1 MDGTP
6 LRGRRAKRTFIGAA
20 AGILLAAALLFPPSA
35 RAGVKVEGVP
45 PWLRERME
53 RSAETVWSEIASGEE
68 AGGQKALSLLSMV
81 SERVFTG
88 FSVVEAVRDGQDVLL
103 RLEPGEKI
111 PWVVEIASPQLSP
124 PVSSWFQ
131 EDVSG
136 LEKKIAELLPL
147 LPLDA
152 LTWADLSLRDAIA
165 SIAAAQVP
173 GWTPGLLV
181 KLQDG
186 RRILQISFAP
196 RPPLV
201 LAIVPKV
208 YSSSLPVM
216 LRSDLR
222 ENMLRTLAP
231 VVGLPIEWAGANRK
245 RIEALAEGK
254 LLDSNTVGNTRATV
268 EVHFQPG
275 QIAPANAEV
284 ESPRYSIR
292 AWVAAYAGSDTKFPE
307 IGLHLGRKFVPFSG
321 LTMELYGEW
330 LLSANDFS
338 LESRWGVRW
347 SPWEHIMAGVEQ
359 SYPGSVT
366 WYRLWFE
373 GGVNAPYAWWRI
385 SEDGD
390 HSAGIGYRINGR
402 ISLELH
408 YDGRDDE
415 KISLKAISD
424 L

>member
-1 MDGTP
+1 M
-6 LRGRRAKRTFIGAA
+6 
-20 AGILLAAALLFPPSA
+20 
-35 RAGVKVEGVP
+35 
-45 PWLRERME
+45 
-53 RSAETVWSEIASGEE
+53 
-68 AGGQKALSLLSMV
+68 
-81 SERVFTG
+81 
-88 FSVVEAVRDGQDVLL
+88 
-103 RLEPGEKI
+103 
-111 PWVVEIASPQLSP
+111 EIASPQLSP

-231 VVGLPIEWAGANRK
+231 VVGLPIEWAGANSK

-347 SPWEHIMAGVEQ
+347 SPWKHIMAGVEQ
-359 SYPGSVT
+359 AYPGSVT

>member
-1 MDGTP
+1 
-6 LRGRRAKRTFIGAA
+6 
-20 AGILLAAALLFPPSA
+20 
-35 RAGVKVEGVP
+35 
-45 PWLRERME
+45 ME

-136 LEKKIAELLPL
+136 LEEKIAELLPL

-186 RRILQISFAP
+186 RRILQISFVP

-347 SPWEHIMAGVEQ
+347 SPWEHIMAGVEH

>member
-68 AGGQKALSLLSMV
+68 AGEQKALSLLSMV

-136 LEKKIAELLPL
+136 LEEKIAELLPL

-231 VVGLPIEWAGANRK
+231 VVGLPIEWAGANSK

-347 SPWEHIMAGVEQ
+347 SPWKHIMAGVEQ
-359 SYPGSVT
+359 AYPGSVT

>member
-20 AGILLAAALLFPPSA
+20 AGVLLAAALLFPPSA

-53 RSAETVWSEIASGEE
+53 RSAETVWSEIASGED
-68 AGGQKALSLLSMV
+68 AGVQRALSLLSMV

-231 VVGLPIEWAGANRK
+231 VVGLPIEWAGANSK

-347 SPWEHIMAGVEQ
+347 SPWKHIMAGVEQ
-359 SYPGSVT
+359 AYPGSVT

>member
-35 RAGVKVEGVP
+35 LAGVKVEGVP

-231 VVGLPIEWAGANRK
+231 VVGLPIEWAGANSK

-347 SPWEHIMAGVEQ
+347 SPWKHIMAGVEQ
-359 SYPGSVT
+359 AYPGSVT

>member
-1 MDGTP
+1 M
-6 LRGRRAKRTFIGAA
+6 F
-20 AGILLAAALLFPPSA
+20 LAAALLFPFSA
-35 RAGVKVEGVP
+35 RAGLIVEGVP

-53 RSAETVWSEIASGEE
+53 RSAETVWPEIVSGGAES
-68 AGGQKALSLLSMV
+68 GGEKALSLLSMV

-88 FSVVEAVRDGQDVLL
+88 FSVIEAVRDGEDVRL

-124 PVSSWFQ
+124 PVSTWFQ

-136 LEKKIAELLPL
+136 MEKRIAELLPL

-152 LTWADLSLRDAIA
+152 LTWADLSLRDAVA
-165 SIAAAQVP
+165 SITAAQIP

-196 RPPLV
+196 KPPLV

-216 LRSDLR
+216 LQSDLR
-222 ENMLRTLAP
+222 ENMLRNLAP

-245 RIEALAEGK
+245 KIEALAEEK
-254 LLDSNTVGNTRATV
+254 LLDSNTVGNTRGTV
-268 EVHFQPG
+268 EVNFQPG

-292 AWVAAYAGSDTKFPE
+292 AWVAAYAGSDTKYPE
-307 IGLHLGRKFVPFSG
+307 VGLHLGRKFVPFSG

-330 LLSANDFS
+330 LISANDFS

-347 SPWEHIMAGVEQ
+347 SPWKHIMAGVEQ
-359 SYPGSVT
+359 AYPGSVT

-415 KISLKAISD
+415 KLSLKAISD

>member
-6 LRGRRAKRTFIGAA
+6 LRRRRIKRTFIGAA
-20 AGILLAAALLFPPSA
+20 ASLLLAAALLFPFSA
-35 RAGVKVEGVP
+35 LAGVRVEGVP
-45 PWLRERME
+45 SWLKLRME
-53 RSAETVWSEIASGEE
+53 RSAETVWSEIASGESE
-68 AGGQKALSLLSMV
+68 TEGEKALSLLSMV

-88 FSVVEAVRDGQDVLL
+88 FSVIEAVRDGQDVRL
-103 RLEPGEKI
+103 RLAPREKI

-124 PVSSWFQ
+124 PVSFWFQ
-131 EDVSG
+131 EDVFG
-136 LEKKIAELLPL
+136 LEEKIALLLPL

-196 RPPLV
+196 KPPLV

-245 RIEALAEGK
+245 RIEGLAEEK
-254 LLDSNTVGNTRATV
+254 LLDSNTVGNTRAVV
-268 EVHFQPG
+268 EVNFQPG

-284 ESPRYSIR
+284 ESPMYSIR
-292 AWVAAYAGSDTKFPE
+292 AWVAAYIGSDTK
-307 IGLHLGRKFVPFSG
+307 
-321 LTMELYGEW
+321 
-330 LLSANDFS
+330 
-338 LESRWGVRW
+338 
-347 SPWEHIMAGVEQ
+347 
-359 SYPGSVT
+359 
-366 WYRLWFE
+366 
-373 GGVNAPYAWWRI
+373 
-385 SEDGD
+385 
-390 HSAGIGYRINGR
+390 
-402 ISLELH
+402 
-408 YDGRDDE
+408 
-415 KISLKAISD
+415 
-424 L
+424 